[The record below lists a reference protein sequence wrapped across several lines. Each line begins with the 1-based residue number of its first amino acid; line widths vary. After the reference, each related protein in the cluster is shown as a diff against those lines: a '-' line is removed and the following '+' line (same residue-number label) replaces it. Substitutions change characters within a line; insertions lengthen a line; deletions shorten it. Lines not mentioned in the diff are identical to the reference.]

1 MPKVSFVFSTA
12 GFVGFCDGFT
22 LSASSVRSNCPP
34 SPPPPSLSL
43 SLSVLLSV
51 CPFLVV
57 VMMGNV
63 SSSLCA
69 PKLIYLGLQKRPTTT
84 AATTTHTATTT
95 NATTTTRGRLNHT
108 RHKNETKRNEIHSSG
123 SERESRATSEGP
135 GLHVQLCPG
144 LARTWPGSLSL
155 SLSLSVWLTV
165 PRSAG
170 DRQ

>member
-1 MPKVSFVFSTA
+1 MSSPLPA
-12 GFVGFCDGFT
+12 
-22 LSASSVRSNCPP
+22 LSASATVSHCPPVQSVRTVPP

-84 AATTTHTATTT
+84 ATTTTHTATTT
-95 NATTTTRGRLNHT
+95 TATTTARGRLNHT

-144 LARTWPGSLSL
+144 LARTWPESLPLPLSYPLSL
-155 SLSLSVWLTV
+155 SLWLTV